1 MTPDRNEGRTQN
13 DPSGSKASTWQPR
26 TGNPVDEAEVRTMF
40 DRIAPTYDRLNTLL
54 SFGSDGRWRRAAVRA
69 TGVRSG
75 DRVIDVA
82 CGSGKLAAELA
93 LAVGPPGHVTGVD
106 FSPGMI
112 EVARRRQSALAQLD
126 FVVANALALPV
137 ADGSFDAATIAFA
150 LRNLADF
157 EAGFR
162 ELARVVRPGGRVVC
176 LELSLPRP
184 AWWGR
189 LFHGVFRRVSPLLGA
204 AVGQHEAYRYL
215 PASLEGFP
223 DADRLAGTMRAAGL
237 VDVRYR
243 RFGLGSVALHVGSVR
258 GA

>member
-1 MTPDRNEGRTQN
+1 MSSR
-13 DPSGSKASTWQPR
+13 QPR
-26 TGNPVDEAEVRTMF
+26 AGNPIDEAEVRSMF
-40 DRIAPTYDRLNTLL
+40 DRIAPTYDRLNTIL
-54 SFGSDGRWRRAAVRA
+54 SFGADGRWRRAAVRA
-69 TGVRSG
+69 ASLRPG

-93 LAVGPPGHVTGVD
+93 IAVGPTGRVIGVD
-106 FSPGMI
+106 LSPGMI
-112 EVARRRQSALAQLD
+112 DVARRTQPALAQLE

-137 ADGSFDAATIAFA
+137 ADGSFDAATIAFG
-150 LRNLADF
+150 LRNLADY

-189 LFHGVFRRVSPLLGA
+189 LFHAVFRRVSPLLGV
-204 AVGQHEAYRYL
+204 AVGQRDAYNYL

-223 DADRLAGTMRAAGL
+223 DAGRLAATMRAAGL
-237 VDVRYR
+237 ASVRYR
-243 RFGLGSVALHVGSVR
+243 RFGLGSVALHAGSVR
-258 GA
+258 RRRADQRGH